1 MSYLCTATACTCV
14 NVHLCVCVCV
24 CVCACGVCVCG
35 VCVCVWCVRVVCA
48 CVCVCVCLHVSYE
61 SLADEFAANN
71 YISRHQHIVTSCHTT
86 RMSCDSRCIVCN
98 PSKAA
103 MLPLTGVP
111 GVETTMTMSRNR
123 LHSSTRYHHL

>member
-1 MSYLCTATACTCV
+1 MHACT
-14 NVHLCVCVCV
+14 HTHTHTDTHTHTQKEREKEREREREREL
-24 CVCACGVCVCG
+24 
-35 VCVCVWCVRVVCA
+35 
-48 CVCVCVCLHVSYE
+48 SYE
-61 SLADEFAANN
+61 SLADDFAANN

-86 RMSCDSRCIVCN
+86 TMSCDSRCNERN

-111 GVETTMTMSRNR
+111 GVETTMTMNRNR